1 MVAKDHRIVITLNAD
16 NYKAVQER
24 VGTDNHEEVTE
35 LVKSAVISL
44 ANGTPEPTRKARQK
58 IERMAKREAE
68 LAEKRAKLSEG
79 ISADS
84 NPLVSK
90 GENKSGMNGGVK
102 DGNKVSAT
110 VTASTPANVTSH
122 AKPNTTSQK

>member
-44 ANGTPEPTRKARQK
+44 ANGAPEPTRKARQK

-68 LAEKRAKLSEG
+68 LAVKRAKL
-79 ISADS
+79 
-84 NPLVSK
+84 LRVSPQTLTHWFLRVLIR
-90 GENKSGMNGGVK
+90 SVVIVMLRV
-102 DGNKVSAT
+102 
-110 VTASTPANVTSH
+110 
-122 AKPNTTSQK
+122 

>member
-44 ANGTPEPTRKARQK
+44 ANGAPEPTRKARQK

-68 LAEKRAKLSEG
+68 LAVKRAKLSEG
-79 ISADS
+79 ISADT

-90 GENKSGMNGGVK
+90 GVNKERGNSDVEGV
-102 DGNKVSAT
+102 NKAT
-110 VTASTPANVTSH
+110 VTATPPRPANVTSH
-122 AKPNTTSQK
+122 AKPNATSQK

>member
-90 GENKSGMNGGVK
+90 GENKTSGNTSGASE
-102 DGNKVSAT
+102 NRAT
-110 VTASTPANVTSH
+110 VTATAPRPANVTSH